1 MSSATVHAGCVVIG
15 PHGVLI
21 RGLSGSGKSALAD
34 AMIEAA
40 RMRGSFSA
48 LVSDDRSCLEDRGAQ
63 VVASAPEPLQ
73 GLIEVR
79 GLGLQSASFEPE
91 AVVRMVIDLLPEKEI
106 ERLPVQPLTDVV
118 LEGISVPAL
127 QVASDNTAA
136 ALSRVR
142 WALRQLFPNGPD
154 YL

>member
-1 MSSATVHAGCVVIG
+1 MSSVTVHAGCVVIG

-34 AMIEAA
+34 TMIEAA
-40 RMRGSFSA
+40 KMRGSFSA

-63 VVASAPEPLQ
+63 LVASAPEPLQ

-79 GLGLQSASFEPE
+79 GLGLQSVSFEPE

-106 ERLPVQPLTDVV
+106 ERLPAQPLIDVV

-127 QVASDNTAA
+127 QVASDNPAA

>member
-1 MSSATVHAGCVVIG
+1 MSTATVHAGCVVIG

-79 GLGLQSASFEPE
+79 GLGLQSAPFEPE

-106 ERLPVQPLTDVV
+106 ERLPVQPLADVV

-127 QVASDNTAA
+127 QVASDNTVA